1 MSDFIAG
8 QSVIVLRD
16 SGPKM
21 YTVEHISKANY
32 SMSLSFMGG
41 PELLLMASGKNAYNK
56 REVFKMTEEN
66 CRAINTL
73 YGTDFSPEEEFEV
86 TVTMTLKKTVRIFA
100 SSKTAACLQ
109 LREMHKNGNLDL
121 CTYEDFHNIH
131 CA

>member
-21 YTVEHISKANY
+21 YTIEHMSKPNN
-32 SMSLSFMGG
+32 SMTLSFMNG

-56 REVFKMTEEN
+56 QECFHMTKEN
-66 CRAINTL
+66 CEAINTL

-86 TVTMTLKKTVRIFA
+86 TVTMTLKKTVKITATDRN
-100 SSKTAACLQ
+100 AACLKA
-109 LREMHKNGNLDL
+109 EDMNENGNLDL
-121 CTYEDFHNIH
+121 CTHEDFYDIYYD
-131 CA
+131 

>member
-21 YTVEHISKANY
+21 YTVEHISKANN
-32 SMSLSFMGG
+32 SMTLSFMGG

-56 REVFKMTEEN
+56 QECFHMTEEN
-66 CRAINTL
+66 CQAINTL

-86 TVTMTLKKTVRIFA
+86 TVTMTLKKIVRITA
-100 SSKTAACLQ
+100 ADRNAACLKAEYMNEDGK
-109 LREMHKNGNLDL
+109 LEL
-121 CTYEDFHNIH
+121 CTDEDFYDIYYD
-131 CA
+131 